1 LAVGG
6 VGGGKIDTHSKF
18 LLKYSRIIKKAHLNL
33 SAQLNTQCQCTMSSD
48 AAALPAGMEL
58 VLDGTSSDDG
68 GDLQPQSNS
77 KRSRDTANTSMY
89 DHFTDDGVPAPTT
102 TTNGIAYLLCKACI
116 KYNTSQKTANESLPI
131 TRKKIIVAPTK
142 VRRVLRDSQENVK
155 YFLNKR
161 YVRKDKLSLERFMV
175 LANITST
182 NTDDHDIEFPE
193 LYEIYK

>member
-1 LAVGG
+1 
-6 VGGGKIDTHSKF
+6 
-18 LLKYSRIIKKAHLNL
+18 
-33 SAQLNTQCQCTMSSD
+33 MSSD

-142 VRRVLRDSQENVK
+142 VRRVLRDCRSHLKTCKHVPREVK
-155 YFLNKR
+155 LELNLNPNPR
-161 YVRKDKLSLERFMV
+161 LTP
-175 LANITST
+175 AT